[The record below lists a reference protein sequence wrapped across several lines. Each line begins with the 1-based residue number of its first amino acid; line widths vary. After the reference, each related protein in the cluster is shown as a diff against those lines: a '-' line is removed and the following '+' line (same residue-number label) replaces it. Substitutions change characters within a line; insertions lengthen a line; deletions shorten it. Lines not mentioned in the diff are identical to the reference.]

1 MKKTTSYLKDLR
13 SDMKYSLENDEE
25 IHVSSN
31 DIRHVE
37 EALVEIAFEEKK
49 VELLQDRLTFLVH
62 DSRKGKVSDGSMAEQ
77 IVAILE
83 EYRDST
89 WKGEGND
96 GDK

>member
-25 IHVSSN
+25 IHVSTN

-37 EALVEIAFEEKK
+37 EALIEIAFEEKK
-49 VELLQDRLTFLVH
+49 VELLHDRLTFLVH
-62 DSRKGKVSDGSMAEQ
+62 DARKGKVTDSTVAEQ

-89 WKGEGND
+89 LKEDEND
-96 GDK
+96 GDE